1 MGKKT
6 AAPAVERAK
15 AELVQSELLPLSLI
29 ENNTGQITGVPYN
42 PRRIDTIK
50 FAKLKA
56 SIEEHPRLLSL
67 RELMVY
73 KFNGKYVV
81 IGGNM
86 RLRALRELKYKEAV
100 CKVIPEDTPI
110 EDLPA
115 YIIKDN
121 DEFGEWDMDALA
133 DLFDRADLDRWG
145 IELPEIDTEAE
156 EDAKDDGYDGSTPKV
171 AKTKEGDIYQLG
183 RHRLICGDST
193 DPVTLQLLLGS
204 DKADLLLT
212 DPPYNVDY
220 SSKNEALNAVDK
232 GNRVQRDIENDKME
246 DGRFQEFL
254 TDAFRNAIDALKPGG
269 AFYIWHADSQGYN
282 FRMAAARAG
291 LQIRQVLIWNKNNMV
306 LGRQDY
312 QWKHEPCLYGWK
324 DGAGHYFADRRDL
337 LTVLDEFEKDE
348 APDLGKMTKAE
359 LQDLL
364 EKILKLPATVI
375 DENKPQRSADHP
387 TMKPVKLMGRLIKN
401 STRPGEIVLDTF
413 AGSGSTLIAADQL
426 GRRCFSVE
434 LDPIY
439 CDVIIKRWQEQ
450 SGEIAR
456 LLGNFKNSEAKNE

>member
-1 MGKKT
+1 MAKKETTKPAT
-6 AAPAVERAK
+6 AAQAK
-15 AELVQSELLPLSLI
+15 AELVQSQLLPLSLL
-29 ENNTGQITGVPYN
+29 ENNNGQIEGVPYN

-67 RELMVY
+67 RELLVY
-73 KFNGKYVV
+73 KNGPKYVV

-86 RLRALRELKYKEAV
+86 RLRALRELGYKETV
-100 CKVIPEDTPI
+100 CKIIPEDTPK

-121 DEFGEWDMDALA
+121 DNFGEWDAEALA
-133 DLFDRADLDRWG
+133 DLFNAADLDRWG
-145 IELPEIDTEAE
+145 IELPEIDAKPEDEAE
-156 EDAKDDGYDGSTPKV
+156 EDNYDGSVPKV
-171 AKTKEGDIYQLG
+171 AKTKEGDIYLLG
-183 RHRLICGDST
+183 QHRLICGDST
-193 DPVTLQLLLGS
+193 DPATLQLLMGT

-232 GNRVQRDIENDKME
+232 GNRVQRDIENDRME
-246 DGRFQEFL
+246 DSRFQDFL
-254 TDAFRNAIDALKPGG
+254 TDAFKAATGVLKEGG

-282 FRMAAARAG
+282 FRVAAERAG

-337 LTVLDEFEKDE
+337 LTVMEEKESYDFE
-348 APDLGKMTKAE
+348 KMTKAE
-359 LQDLL
+359 LQALL
-364 EKILKLPATVI
+364 QKIVTFPATVI

-413 AGSGSTLIAADQL
+413 GGSGSTLIAADQL
-426 GRRCFSVE
+426 GRRCFTVE

-439 CDVIIKRWQEQ
+439 CDVIVKRWEEQ
-450 SGEIAR
+450 SGALAR
-456 LLGNFKNSEAKNE
+456 LLGNFRNSEGKNE